1 MTVTPYNSTD
11 SKKAQVKEM
20 FNNIASKYDFLNRFL
35 SLGVD
40 QSWRR
45 KAIASMKVDN
55 TSKVIDVATG
65 TADLAIA
72 IEKKYHPAKIIGLD
86 LSDQMLVYG
95 RKKIAKQQLEDK
107 IELVEGDSEN
117 LPFESNTFDA
127 ASVAYG
133 VRNFEDLD
141 QGLREINRTLKT
153 GGQLMVLEFSK
164 PGFPIKQLFDIYFKY
179 LLPLIGKITSKD
191 QRAYS
196 YLYESVQSFPDGE
209 DFVDRLEAAGF
220 KNCEC
225 KRLTFGISSI
235 YLGTK

>member
-1 MTVTPYNSTD
+1 MTVTPYNNTD
-11 SKKAQVKEM
+11 SKKAQVKDM

-35 SLGVD
+35 TLGID

-45 KAIASMKVDN
+45 KAISSMNVDAD
-55 TSKVIDVATG
+55 SEVIDIATG

-72 IEKKYHPAKIIGLD
+72 IEKKYGPKHIIGLD
-86 LSDQMLVYG
+86 LSDQMLAYG
-95 RKKIAKQQLEDK
+95 RKKVAKRNLEDK

-141 QGLREINRTLKT
+141 KGLTEINRTLKS

-164 PGFPIKQLFDIYFKY
+164 PGFPIKQVFDIYFKY
-179 LLPLIGKITSKD
+179 ILPFIGKITSKD
-191 QRAYS
+191 NRAYS
-196 YLYESVQSFPDGE
+196 YLYESVQTFPDGQ
-209 DFVDRLEAAGF
+209 DFVSRMKAAGF

-235 YLGTK
+235 YTGIK